1 MGINYRKKISLGNG
15 TSVNVTKNGIT
26 SFSKKLENVTINSKG
41 TVSINL
47 GNGLTYKT
55 SCNKKKEQK
64 NNTNTDSLNLLIA
77 MGLLNRND

>member
-26 SFSKKLENVTINSKG
+26 SFSKKMGNITINSKG

-55 SCNKKKEQK
+55 SSNKKKEQK

-77 MGLLNRND
+77 MGLLNKND